1 MGLFYYF
8 NFGKI
13 YEVLKSK
20 SQYLLMNKNINFN
33 KNKMELKM
41 VNPKHAFAETTLA
54 LQLI

>member
-1 MGLFYYF
+1 MGLFYDF